1 MTNNVFDRD
10 YKQAQLSRLQDAL
23 HEERLN
29 QIRNQDL
36 AGVLLLIVACGAIWG
51 VLFFIWMTR

>member
-1 MTNNVFDRD
+1 MSVFDRD

-51 VLFFIWMTR
+51 TLLYIWVTR

>member
-1 MTNNVFDRD
+1 MNNNVFDRD

-51 VLFFIWMTR
+51 TLLYIWVTR

>member
-1 MTNNVFDRD
+1 MNVFDRD

-23 HEERLN
+23 HEERL
-29 QIRNQDL
+29 QQLRNQDR